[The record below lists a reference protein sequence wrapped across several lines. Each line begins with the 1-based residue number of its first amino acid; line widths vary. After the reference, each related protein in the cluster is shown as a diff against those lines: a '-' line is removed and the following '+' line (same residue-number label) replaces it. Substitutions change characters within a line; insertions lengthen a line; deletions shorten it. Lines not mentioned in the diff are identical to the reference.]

1 MEITVLGHKARVDHI
16 FNRTAYPP
24 WQKEDE
30 VCIWIDLI
38 ESVEGISG
46 YGITLPAKKYE
57 KEEFI
62 KLIQHEAEVQLSV
75 TAIQQAKDRVESEA
89 RRKKK
94 FELDALTDSLNG
106 YLR

>member
-1 MEITVLGHKARVDHI
+1 MEITVCGHKARVDHI

-30 VCIWIDLI
+30 VCVWIDLI

-46 YGITLPAKKYE
+46 YGITLPARKYE

-62 KLIQHEAEVQLSV
+62 KLVQVAAGDQL
-75 TAIQQAKDRVESEA
+75 TRAITEQKKDRVENEA

-94 FELDALTDSLNG
+94 FELDALTDSLKG